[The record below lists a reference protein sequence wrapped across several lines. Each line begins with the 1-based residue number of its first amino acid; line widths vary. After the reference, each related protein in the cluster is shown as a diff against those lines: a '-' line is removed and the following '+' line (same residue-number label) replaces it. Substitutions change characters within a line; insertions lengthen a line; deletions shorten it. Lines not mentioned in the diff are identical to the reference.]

1 MEPDTLSKRIYHRIL
16 AQAPAG
22 VWSRADFLDLGT
34 ANAVEKAL
42 QRLVNAGQIRRP
54 HRGLYDITTH
64 STLTGGLVF
73 PTRSAFIDA
82 IARRDKLRVVIDG
95 LTAANDLGLT
105 TAVPA
110 RSTIYADSRGAVGH
124 VETDLDMARRHR
136 TTQESSSLQY
146 VGASSSHP
154 CRKCHPGRQ
163 LGRPV
168 VLPDAGVEPAFN
180 TRKIGATFY
189 ATADLKAR
197 KIR

>member
-1 MEPDTLSKRIYHRIL
+1 MEKMEPDIPLLKRIYQRIL
-16 AQAPAG
+16 AQAPAS

-42 QRLVNAGQIRRP
+42 QRLVNAEQIRRP

-110 RSTIYADSRGAVGH
+110 RSTIYADTYPRTIEFHANHGDRRRQTSH
-124 VETDLDMARRHR
+124 LHARF
-136 TTQESSSLQY
+136 Q
-146 VGASSSHP
+146 AS
-154 CRKCHPGRQ
+154 CRKDCV
-163 LGRPV
+163 LGRSSR
-168 VLPDAGVEPAFN
+168 DADRSGAGLV
-180 TRKIGATFY
+180 RK
-189 ATADLKAR
+189 R
-197 KIR
+197 PSR